1 MALSVNSLLLN
12 SQIPNSF
19 SFQNSSVRSKSL
31 QCMASLSISET
42 FARLRKKGKEVAFI
56 PYITA
61 GDPDLRTTSKA
72 LKILDSCGSDVIELG
87 MPYSDPSAD
96 GPVIQASATRALAQG
111 ANFNGIISM
120 LNEVIPH
127 LSCPIALFS
136 YYNPIQKHGVENFMT
151 TIKNVGIHGLLVPDV
166 PLEEAESLKIEAAK
180 CNVELILFTTPIT
193 PYSRMKE
200 IVAASKGFV
209 YLVSTVGVTGARPN
223 VDSRVQSLLQE
234 IKEVTN
240 KPIAVGFGISKPEHV
255 KQVAEWG
262 ADGVIIGS
270 VLVKTMGEAKSPDEG
285 LKNLENLA
293 KSLKAALPQP

>member
-151 TIKNVGIHGLLVPDV
+151 TIKNVGIHGT
-166 PLEEAESLKIEAAK
+166 SWIELDTGNFVLHPY
-180 CNVELILFTTPIT
+180 NVIHFE
-193 PYSRMKE
+193 
-200 IVAASKGFV
+200 
-209 YLVSTVGVTGARPN
+209 
-223 VDSRVQSLLQE
+223 
-234 IKEVTN
+234 
-240 KPIAVGFGISKPEHV
+240 
-255 KQVAEWG
+255 
-262 ADGVIIGS
+262 
-270 VLVKTMGEAKSPDEG
+270 
-285 LKNLENLA
+285 
-293 KSLKAALPQP
+293 